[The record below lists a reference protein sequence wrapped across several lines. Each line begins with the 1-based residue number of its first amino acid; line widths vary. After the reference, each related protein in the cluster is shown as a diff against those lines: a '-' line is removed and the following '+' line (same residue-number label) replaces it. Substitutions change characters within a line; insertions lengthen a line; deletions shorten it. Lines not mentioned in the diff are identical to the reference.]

1 MAHIELRLYSFVN
14 KEKTMAKEK
23 IVLITGASS
32 GIGEAT
38 AKTLV
43 NNGHK
48 VILTARR
55 EDKLT
60 ELVESLGS
68 DNALSVAAD
77 ATDFTA
83 LENVVTKGIEKFGR
97 LDVAFANAGMG
108 VSTAGTEKGDPDE
121 WSTMIDINIKALLW
135 TAKLT
140 LPYLRETTGHFI
152 LTSSAAGRKPIG
164 GSIYGATKWFAYG
177 FGQNLA
183 EEMSEWNGRCTTI
196 APGMVNTPF
205 FDEAKPDK
213 LDPQDVADA
222 VLFAI
227 EANQRNSVRE
237 IYLMP
242 TN

>member
-1 MAHIELRLYSFVN
+1 
-14 KEKTMAKEK
+14 MAKEK
-23 IVLITGASS
+23 VVLITGASS

-48 VILTARR
+48 VILTARS
-55 EDKLT
+55 EDKLAKQ
-60 ELVESLGS
+60 VESLGE
-68 DNALSVAAD
+68 DNALSVPAD
-77 ATDFTA
+77 ATDFTE
-83 LENVVTKGIEKFGR
+83 LENVVTKGLEKFGR
-97 LDVAFANAGMG
+97 LDAAFANAGMG

-135 TAKLT
+135 TAKAT
-140 LPYLRETTGHFI
+140 LPHLRQNKGHFI
-152 LTSSAAGRKPIG
+152 LTSSAAGRKPIK

>member
-1 MAHIELRLYSFVN
+1 
-14 KEKTMAKEK
+14 MAKEK

-43 NNGHK
+43 NNSHK
-48 VILTARR
+48 VILTARS
-55 EDKLT
+55 ENKLT
-60 ELVESLGS
+60 KLVESLGS
-68 DNALSVAAD
+68 NNALSVAAD

-140 LPYLRETTGHFI
+140 LPHLRQNKGHFI
-152 LTSSAAGRKPIG
+152 LTSSAAGRKPLG

-183 EEMSEWNGRCTTI
+183 EEMSQWNGRCTTI

>member
-1 MAHIELRLYSFVN
+1 
-14 KEKTMAKEK
+14 MAKEK

-48 VILTARR
+48 VILTARS

-60 ELVESLGS
+60 KLVESLGS
-68 DNALSVAAD
+68 NNALSVAAD

-140 LPYLRETTGHFI
+140 LPHLRQNKGHFI

-183 EEMSEWNGRCTTI
+183 EEMSDWNGRCTTI
-196 APGMVNTPF
+196 APGMVNTSF

>member
-1 MAHIELRLYSFVN
+1 MT
-14 KEKTMAKEK
+14 KEKV
-23 IVLITGASS
+23 VLITGASS
-32 GIGEAT
+32 GIGEAS

-48 VILTARR
+48 VILTARS
-55 EDKLT
+55 EDKLA
-60 ELVESLGS
+60 ELVESLGE
-68 DNALSVAAD
+68 DNALSVPAD
-77 ATDFTA
+77 ATDFTE
-83 LENVVTKGIEKFGR
+83 LENVVTKGLKKFGR
-97 LDVAFANAGMG
+97 LDAAFANAGMG

-135 TAKLT
+135 TAKAT
-140 LPYLRETTGHFI
+140 LPHLRQNKGHFI
-152 LTSSAAGRKPIG
+152 LTSSAAGRKPIK

>member
-1 MAHIELRLYSFVN
+1 
-14 KEKTMAKEK
+14 MAKEK

-68 DNALSVAAD
+68 NKALGVAAD

-121 WSTMIDINIKALLW
+121 WSAMIDINIKALLW

-140 LPYLRETTGHFI
+140 LPHLRQNKGHFI
-152 LTSSAAGRKPIG
+152 LTSSAAGRKPLG

-183 EEMSEWNGRCTTI
+183 EEMSQWNGRCTTI

-222 VLFAI
+222 VLFTI

>member
-1 MAHIELRLYSFVN
+1 
-14 KEKTMAKEK
+14 MAKEK
-23 IVLITGASS
+23 IILITGASS

-68 DNALSVAAD
+68 NNALGVVAD

-140 LPYLRETTGHFI
+140 LPHLHQNKGHFI

>member
-1 MAHIELRLYSFVN
+1 
-14 KEKTMAKEK
+14 MAKEK
-23 IVLITGASS
+23 VVLITGASS

-48 VILTARR
+48 VILTARS
-55 EDKLT
+55 EDKLAK
-60 ELVESLGS
+60 LVESLGE
-68 DNALSVAAD
+68 DNALSVPAD
-77 ATDFTA
+77 ATDFTE
-83 LENVVTKGIEKFGR
+83 LENVVTKGLEKFGR
-97 LDVAFANAGMG
+97 LDAAFANAGMG

-135 TAKLT
+135 TAKAT
-140 LPYLRETTGHFI
+140 LPHLRQNKGHFI
-152 LTSSAAGRKPIG
+152 LTSSAAGRKPIK

>member
-1 MAHIELRLYSFVN
+1 
-14 KEKTMAKEK
+14 MAKEK

-60 ELVESLGS
+60 ELVKSLGS
-68 DNALSVAAD
+68 NNALGVAAD

-83 LENVVTKGIEKFGR
+83 LESVVTKGIEKFGR

-121 WSTMIDINIKALLW
+121 WSAMIDINIKALLW

-140 LPYLRETTGHFI
+140 LPHLRQNKGHFI

-205 FDEAKPDK
+205 FDDAKPDK

>member
-1 MAHIELRLYSFVN
+1 MTHKVI
-14 KEKTMAKEK
+14 
-23 IVLITGASS
+23 LITGASS

-48 VILTARR
+48 VILTARS
-55 EDKLT
+55 EDKLNKLVD
-60 ELVESLGS
+60 ELGHES
-68 DNALSVAAD
+68 AFSVSAD
-77 ATDFTA
+77 ATQFSE
-83 LENVVTKGIEKFGR
+83 LESVVSKGIEKFGR
-97 LDVAFANAGMG
+97 LDAAFANAGMG
-108 VSTAGTEKGDPDE
+108 VSSPGTENGDPQE
-121 WSTMIDINIKALLW
+121 WSAMVDLNIKALLW

-140 LPYLRETTGHFI
+140 LPHLRENQGHFI
-152 LTSSAAGRKPIG
+152 LTSSAAGRRPID
-164 GSIYGATKWFAYG
+164 GSIYGATKWFAHG
-177 FGQNLA
+177 FSQNLA
-183 EEMSEWNGRCTTI
+183 EEMKPWHGRCTTI

>member
-1 MAHIELRLYSFVN
+1 MLFRS
-14 KEKTMAKEK
+14 

-55 EDKLT
+55 EEQLNQ
-60 ELVESLGS
+60 LVAELGS

-77 ATDFTA
+77 ATDLTA

-140 LPYLRETTGHFI
+140 LPHLRQNKGHFI

>member
-1 MAHIELRLYSFVN
+1 
-14 KEKTMAKEK
+14 MAKEK

-48 VILTARR
+48 VILTARS

-60 ELVESLGS
+60 KLVQSLGE
-68 DNALSVAAD
+68 DNALSVPAD
-77 ATDFTA
+77 ATDFTE
-83 LENVVTKGIEKFGR
+83 LENVVTKGLEKFGR
-97 LDVAFANAGMG
+97 LDAAFANAGMG

-135 TAKLT
+135 TAKAT
-140 LPYLRETTGHFI
+140 LPHLRQNKGHFI
-152 LTSSAAGRKPIG
+152 LTSSAAGRKPIK

>member
-1 MAHIELRLYSFVN
+1 
-14 KEKTMAKEK
+14 MAKEK

-32 GIGEAT
+32 GIGKAT

-48 VILTARR
+48 VILTARS

-60 ELVESLGS
+60 KLVQALGE
-68 DNALSVAAD
+68 DNALSVPAD
-77 ATDFTA
+77 ATDFTE
-83 LENVVTKGIEKFGR
+83 LENVVTKGLEKFGR
-97 LDVAFANAGMG
+97 LDAAFANAGMG

-135 TAKLT
+135 TAKAT
-140 LPYLRETTGHFI
+140 LPHLRQNKGHFI
-152 LTSSAAGRKPIG
+152 LTSSAAGRKPIK

-222 VLFAI
+222 VMFAI

>member
-1 MAHIELRLYSFVN
+1 
-14 KEKTMAKEK
+14 MAKEK

-48 VILTARR
+48 VILTARS

-60 ELVESLGS
+60 KLVESLGS
-68 DNALSVAAD
+68 NNALSVAAD

-140 LPYLRETTGHFI
+140 LPHLRQNKGHFI

-213 LDPQDVADA
+213 LDPQDVADT

>member
-1 MAHIELRLYSFVN
+1 
-14 KEKTMAKEK
+14 MAKEK

-60 ELVESLGS
+60 KLVKSLGS
-68 DNALSVAAD
+68 NNALGVAAD

-83 LENVVTKGIEKFGR
+83 LENVVAKGIEKFGR

-121 WSTMIDINIKALLW
+121 WSAMIDINIKALLW

-140 LPYLRETTGHFI
+140 LPHLRQNKGHFI

-205 FDEAKPDK
+205 FDDAKPDK

>member
-1 MAHIELRLYSFVN
+1 
-14 KEKTMAKEK
+14 MAKEK

-32 GIGEAT
+32 GIGKAT

-43 NNGHK
+43 NNDHK
-48 VILTARR
+48 VILTARS
-55 EDKLT
+55 EDKLNKLVD
-60 ELVESLGS
+60 ELGHE
-68 DNALSVAAD
+68 NAFSVSAD
-77 ATDFTA
+77 ATAFNE
-83 LENVVTKGIEKFGR
+83 LENVVSKGVEKFGR

-135 TAKLT
+135 TAKAT
-140 LPYLRETTGHFI
+140 LPHLRQNKGHFI
-152 LTSSAAGRKPIG
+152 LTSSAAGRKPIK

>member
-55 EDKLT
+55 EEQLNQ
-60 ELVESLGS
+60 LVAELGS
-68 DNALSVAAD
+68 DNALAVAAD

-108 VSTAGTEKGDPDE
+108 ISTAGTEKGDPDE

-135 TAKLT
+135 SAKLT
-140 LPYLRETTGHFI
+140 LPHLRKTTGHFI

>member
-1 MAHIELRLYSFVN
+1 MS
-14 KEKTMAKEK
+14 KEKV
-23 IVLITGASS
+23 VLITGASS
-32 GIGEAT
+32 GIGEAS

-48 VILTARR
+48 VILTARS
-55 EDKLT
+55 EDKLA
-60 ELVESLGS
+60 ELVESLGE
-68 DNALSVAAD
+68 DNALSVPAD
-77 ATDFTA
+77 ATDFTE
-83 LENVVTKGIEKFGR
+83 LENVVTKGLKKFGR
-97 LDVAFANAGMG
+97 LDAAFANAGMG

-135 TAKLT
+135 TAKAT
-140 LPYLRETTGHFI
+140 LPHLRQNKGHFI
-152 LTSSAAGRKPIG
+152 LTSSAAGRKPIK

-227 EANQRNSVRE
+227 EANQRNNVRE

>member
-1 MAHIELRLYSFVN
+1 
-14 KEKTMAKEK
+14 MAKEK

-48 VILTARR
+48 VILTARS

-60 ELVESLGS
+60 KLVESLGS
-68 DNALSVAAD
+68 NNALSVAAD

-83 LENVVTKGIEKFGR
+83 LENVVAKGIEKFGR

-135 TAKLT
+135 SAKLT

>member
-1 MAHIELRLYSFVN
+1 
-14 KEKTMAKEK
+14 MAKEK
-23 IVLITGASS
+23 VVLITGASS
-32 GIGEAT
+32 GIGEAS

-48 VILTARR
+48 VILTARS
-55 EDKLT
+55 EDKLA
-60 ELVESLGS
+60 ELVESLGE
-68 DNALSVAAD
+68 DNALSVPAD
-77 ATDFTA
+77 ATDFTE
-83 LENVVTKGIEKFGR
+83 LENVVTKGLKKFGR
-97 LDVAFANAGMG
+97 LDAAFANAGMG

-121 WSTMIDINIKALLW
+121 WSTMININIKALLW
-135 TAKLT
+135 TAKAT
-140 LPYLRETTGHFI
+140 LPHLRQNKGHFI
-152 LTSSAAGRKPIG
+152 LTSSAAGRKPIK

-227 EANQRNSVRE
+227 EANQRNNVRE

>member
-1 MAHIELRLYSFVN
+1 
-14 KEKTMAKEK
+14 MAKEK
-23 IVLITGASS
+23 VVLITGASS
-32 GIGEAT
+32 GIGEAS

-48 VILTARR
+48 VILTARS
-55 EDKLT
+55 EDKLA
-60 ELVESLGS
+60 ELVESLGE
-68 DNALSVAAD
+68 DNALSVPAD
-77 ATDFTA
+77 ATDFTE
-83 LENVVTKGIEKFGR
+83 LENVVTKGLKKFGR
-97 LDVAFANAGMG
+97 LDAAFANAGMG
-108 VSTAGTEKGDPDE
+108 VSTAGTENGDPDE
-121 WSTMIDINIKALLW
+121 WLTMIDINIKALLW
-135 TAKLT
+135 TAKAT
-140 LPYLRETTGHFI
+140 LPHLRQNKGHFI
-152 LTSSAAGRKPIG
+152 LTSSAAGRKPIK

-205 FDEAKPDK
+205 FNEAKPDK

-227 EANQRNSVRE
+227 EANQRNNVRE

>member
-1 MAHIELRLYSFVN
+1 
-14 KEKTMAKEK
+14 MAKEK
-23 IVLITGASS
+23 VVLITGASS
-32 GIGEAT
+32 GIGEAS

-48 VILTARR
+48 VILTARS
-55 EDKLT
+55 EDKLA
-60 ELVESLGS
+60 ELVESLGE
-68 DNALSVAAD
+68 DNALSVPAD
-77 ATDFTA
+77 ATDFTE
-83 LENVVTKGIEKFGR
+83 LENVVTQGLKKFGR
-97 LDVAFANAGMG
+97 LDAAFANAGMG

-135 TAKLT
+135 TAKAT
-140 LPYLRETTGHFI
+140 LPHLRQNKGHFI
-152 LTSSAAGRKPIG
+152 LTSSAAGRKPIK

-227 EANQRNSVRE
+227 EANQRNNVRE

>member
-1 MAHIELRLYSFVN
+1 
-14 KEKTMAKEK
+14 MAKEK

-48 VILTARR
+48 VILTARS

-60 ELVESLGS
+60 KLVESLGS
-68 DNALSVAAD
+68 NNALSVAAD

-140 LPYLRETTGHFI
+140 LPHLRQNKGHFI

-183 EEMSEWNGRCTTI
+183 EEMSDWNGRCTTI

>member
-1 MAHIELRLYSFVN
+1 
-14 KEKTMAKEK
+14 MAKEK
-23 IVLITGASS
+23 VVLITGASS
-32 GIGEAT
+32 GIGEAS

-48 VILTARR
+48 VILTARS
-55 EDKLT
+55 EDKLA
-60 ELVESLGS
+60 ELVESLGE
-68 DNALSVAAD
+68 DNALSVPAD
-77 ATDFTA
+77 ATDFTE
-83 LENVVTKGIEKFGR
+83 LENVVTKGLKKFGR
-97 LDVAFANAGMG
+97 LDAAFANAGMG

-135 TAKLT
+135 TAKAT
-140 LPYLRETTGHFI
+140 LPHIRQNKGHFI
-152 LTSSAAGRKPIG
+152 LTSSAAGRKPIK

-227 EANQRNSVRE
+227 EANQRNNVRE

>member
-55 EDKLT
+55 EEQLNQ
-60 ELVESLGS
+60 LVAELGS
-68 DNALSVAAD
+68 DNAMAVAAD

-135 TAKLT
+135 SAKLT

>member
-1 MAHIELRLYSFVN
+1 
-14 KEKTMAKEK
+14 MAKEK
-23 IVLITGASS
+23 VVLITGASS
-32 GIGEAT
+32 GIGEAS

-48 VILTARR
+48 VILTARS
-55 EDKLT
+55 EDKLAA
-60 ELVESLGS
+60 LVESLGE
-68 DNALSVAAD
+68 DNALSVPAD
-77 ATDFTA
+77 ATDFTE
-83 LENVVTKGIEKFGR
+83 LENVVTKGLKKFGR
-97 LDVAFANAGMG
+97 LDAAFANAGMG

-135 TAKLT
+135 TAKAT
-140 LPYLRETTGHFI
+140 LPHLRQNKGHFI
-152 LTSSAAGRKPIG
+152 LTSSAAGRKPIK

-227 EANQRNSVRE
+227 EANQRNNVRE